1 MSVLRE
7 VLAELFS
14 MFAGDARL
22 SIGALLV
29 VGIAAATA
37 AVAPALTPA
46 VLLFG
51 GLAVLV
57 VNVLLAARRKA

>member
-22 SIGALLV
+22 SMGALLV

-37 AVAPALTPA
+37 TVAPTLTPA
-46 VLLFG
+46 VLLLG

-57 VNVLLAARRKA
+57 VSVLLAARRKG

>member
-22 SIGALLV
+22 SMGALLV

-37 AVAPALTPA
+37 TVAPALTPA

>member
-22 SIGALLV
+22 SMGALLV

-37 AVAPALTPA
+37 TVAPTLTPP
-46 VLLFG
+46 VLLLG

-57 VNVLLAARRKA
+57 VSVLLAARGKR

>member
-22 SIGALLV
+22 SMGALLV